1 MPLTPTGDI
10 VRSAASAGR
19 GVGAF
24 NVIQLEHA
32 NALVAG
38 AEAADAPVILQ
49 ISENA
54 VKYHGAL
61 EPIALATLAVARR
74 GAVPVAVHLD
84 HATKVD
90 LVHEAVALGFG
101 SVMFDGSALPYDD
114 NVALTRDVVGFC
126 HERGVFVE
134 AELGEVGGK
143 DGVHAPGARTDPEEA
158 EAFVQATG
166 IDALAIAVG
175 TSHAM
180 LEKTAALDLDLIARH
195 RSTVSVPLVLH
206 GSSGVPDEDLTRAVK
221 AGMTKVNI
229 ATALNQAFTGA
240 VRAYLDA
247 NPKVVDT
254 RKYLAPARAA
264 VTTEVTRL
272 LGVLGA

>member
-10 VRSAASAGR
+10 VRAAASAGR

-32 NALVAG
+32 SALVAG
-38 AEAADAPVILQ
+38 AESAGAPVILQ

-61 EPIALATLAVARR
+61 EPIALATLAVARA
-74 GAVPVAVHLD
+74 GSVPVSVHLD
-84 HATKVD
+84 HATQVS

-114 NVALTRDVVGFC
+114 NVALTREVVEYC
-126 HERGVFVE
+126 HSGDVFVE

-143 DGVHAPGARTDPEEA
+143 DGVHAPGARTDPSEA

-180 LEKTAALDLDLIARH
+180 LEKTASLDLDLIARH

-206 GSSGVPDEDLTRAVK
+206 GSSGVPDEDLARAVK

-240 VRAYLDA
+240 VRAYLEA

-254 RKYLAPARAA
+254 RKYLAPGRDA
-264 VTTEVTRL
+264 VATEVTRL